1 MPIADSKRKAND
13 RYNAKCDYISI
24 RPLKPI
30 GEKIRAAASGSNK
43 SLQAYILDAVD
54 RQMAFEEY
62 GENEIDSKVITNLM
76 KWLKGHGHDDKEII
90 DCLSS
95 LSRE

>member
-1 MPIADSKRKAND
+1 MPVADSKRKAND
-13 RYNAKCDYISI
+13 RYNAKCDYISL
-24 RPLKPI
+24 RPLKPV

-54 RQMAFEEY
+54 RQMAFEES
-62 GENEIDSKVITNLM
+62 GENEIDANVIANLM
-76 KWLKGHGHDDKEII
+76 RWLQEHGHDDNEII

-95 LSRE
+95 LSR